1 MSYVTSYDFAET
13 AYARFELRGALLMN
27 LFVVCDQCRS
37 RAVVIRLVLQPSELA
52 EISETLELDD
62 AIEEYMI
69 IGCPKC
75 GLRVID
81 PPPVESAGND

>member
-1 MSYVTSYDFAET
+1 
-13 AYARFELRGALLMN
+13 MN
-27 LFVVCDQCRS
+27 LFVVCDQCHS
-37 RAVVIRLVLQPSELA
+37 RAAVIRLVCQPSELA

-62 AIEEYMI
+62 AVEEYMI

-81 PPPVESAGND
+81 PPPAEPAGND